1 MDRVCFSRQL
11 FLDFFG
17 QVQRGIGAG
26 EQEYLFFF
34 AQRGQELDGF
44 FLALFVEADE
54 DVVEDERHRFD
65 LFGEGHGQADAD
77 GQVNLVAQA
86 AAPLF
91 FRDAALA
98 AIDGKE
104 LFAVQASLQGIAALG
119 HEIEVFAGLADD
131 DRLADPFVVFLGLFQ
146 HVLGVHIGQPVVD
159 VAVQFGLAVLFG
171 LQELAVFVALG
182 HLAQAFNDTASFF
195 CDFSQFLFGI
205 GDFFLVVVAFICPG
219 LQGMDFQFM
228 AQFGQVFR
236 RLGDETD
243 MGFRLVIDFFVLVEL
258 AEAQDFAA
266 EFAFRL
272 GAGCLEQFLLFL
284 DACLVIVLD
293 Q

>member
-91 FRDAALA
+91 SGTRRWLPSTAKSCLP
-98 AIDGKE
+98 
-104 LFAVQASLQGIAALG
+104 S
-119 HEIEVFAGLADD
+119 
-131 DRLADPFVVFLGLFQ
+131 RLACRV
-146 HVLGVHIGQPVVD
+146 
-159 VAVQFGLAVLFG
+159 
-171 LQELAVFVALG
+171 
-182 HLAQAFNDTASFF
+182 
-195 CDFSQFLFGI
+195 
-205 GDFFLVVVAFICPG
+205 
-219 LQGMDFQFM
+219 
-228 AQFGQVFR
+228 
-236 RLGDETD
+236 
-243 MGFRLVIDFFVLVEL
+243 
-258 AEAQDFAA
+258 
-266 EFAFRL
+266 
-272 GAGCLEQFLLFL
+272 
-284 DACLVIVLD
+284 
-293 Q
+293 